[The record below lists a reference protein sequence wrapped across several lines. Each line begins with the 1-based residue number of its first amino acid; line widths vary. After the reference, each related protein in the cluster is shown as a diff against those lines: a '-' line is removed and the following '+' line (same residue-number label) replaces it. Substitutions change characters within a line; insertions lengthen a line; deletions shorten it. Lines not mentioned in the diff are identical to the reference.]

1 MGQLPRET
9 SINSL
14 RRVLELE
21 CKKGYSD
28 KAVIGGL
35 DRFLRKQEGKIVQ
48 DVNDRELLTSFN
60 NLGLA
65 KSNYSSWDVKKRK
78 QWIATILQWIDEVEQ
93 TKGRKKSS
101 TLASDRLT
109 VVAKTRQMKRV
120 SYGLDSSI
128 TSVRGITTNTATRFA
143 KLGVRTIYDLLYFLP
158 HRYIDY
164 SQRKPV
170 AELEEGKEQTIIA
183 TIWQSKVVTLGNRQ
197 GTEAIVGD
205 ETGNIRIVW
214 FNQPYLAK
222 NFRTNARIA

>member
-1 MGQLPRET
+1 MRQLPRET
-9 SINSL
+9 NINSL

-21 CKKGYSD
+21 CKKGYSN

-48 DVNDRELLTSFN
+48 DANDRELLTSFN

-109 VVAKTRQMKRV
+109 VVAKTRQMRRV

-128 TSVRGITTNTATRFA
+128 TSVKGITTNTATRFA
-143 KLGVRTIYDLLYFLP
+143 KLGVRTIYDLLLLP
-158 HRYIDY
+158 
-164 SQRKPV
+164 
-170 AELEEGKEQTIIA
+170 
-183 TIWQSKVVTLGNRQ
+183 
-197 GTEAIVGD
+197 
-205 ETGNIRIVW
+205 
-214 FNQPYLAK
+214 
-222 NFRTNARIA
+222 